1 VLLDAAVGL
10 GFVVVA
16 LVLVRAPIALRVW
29 WAAVGA
35 AWWLGGMEPFRLV
48 HQGVLVGAL
57 VCYPTGRPRGR
68 GQSVLLGIGGLMALG
83 PLGQAGSAV
92 GFLMTAAL
100 GTRGLI
106 FARLAAFM
114 LGLWLAGSFLWS
126 STWPSSYPPSQAL
139 VGYEVILLF
148 VAFTLPLGLWVDTR
162 RRASL
167 ADQVLADDDGGLSG
181 LEAALRRALGS
192 RTLILTRDG
201 DNVVVEGLGSVEAE
215 TAAAVYRAVS
225 LTVAHEHAT
234 AAAAR
239 RLHELEAARMRLLN
253 AADAERARAVD
264 RLHDQLSVLRHCHAS
279 LAEFPDIAHEV
290 EAAEADIER
299 IVAGLAPEDL
309 GGGGI
314 GSALASLCA
323 RHPSPVRLEVD
334 EHARGSLGAEAA
346 LFYVCSEALAN
357 TAKHARA
364 DSVVVKL
371 EAAGDC
377 LVLTVTDDGVG
388 GADSGGTG
396 LENLMDRL
404 VTIGGSLTI
413 ESPKGL
419 GTRLVARVPSRA
431 RA

>member
-1 VLLDAAVGL
+1 MLLDAAVGL
-10 GFVVVA
+10 GFVVIA
-16 LVLVRAPIALRVW
+16 LVLTSAPFAMRVW

-35 AWWLGGMEPFRLV
+35 AWWFGDIEPFRLV

-83 PLGQAGSAV
+83 PLGQAGSAA

-100 GTRGLI
+100 GSRGLI
-106 FARLAAFM
+106 FARLTAFM

-126 STWPSSYPPSQAL
+126 SAWPSSYPPSRAL

-148 VAFTLPLGLWVDTR
+148 VALTLPLGLWVDTR

-167 ADQVLADDDGGLSG
+167 TNQVLADDNGGLSG

-192 RTLILTRDG
+192 GTLRLTRDG
-201 DNVVVEGLGSVEAE
+201 DNVVVEGLGSVDAE
-215 TAAAVYRAVS
+215 TAAAVDRAVS

-239 RLHELEAARMRLLN
+239 QLHELEAARARLLN
-253 AADAERARAVD
+253 AADAERARAVHS
-264 RLHDQLSVLRHCHAS
+264 LHDQLSALRHCHVSVAG
-279 LAEFPDIAHEV
+279 FPDIAHEI

-299 IVAGLAPEDL
+299 IVAGFAPEDL

-334 EHARGSLGAEAA
+334 EHAGGGLGAETA
-346 LFYVCSEALAN
+346 LFYACSEALAN

-364 DSVVVKL
+364 DLVVVKL
-371 EAAGDC
+371 EAAGDS

-388 GADSGGTG
+388 GADPGGTG
-396 LENLMDRL
+396 LETLMDRL
-404 VTIGGSLTI
+404 ATIGGSMRI
-413 ESPKGL
+413 DSRAGL
-419 GTRLVARVPSRA
+419 GTRLVARVPA
-431 RA
+431 RW

>member
-1 VLLDAAVGL
+1 MLLDAAVGL
-10 GFVVVA
+10 GFVVIA
-16 LVLVRAPIALRVW
+16 LVLSRAPFAMRVW

-35 AWWLGGMEPFRLV
+35 AWWLGDIEPFRLV

-68 GQSVLLGIGGLMALG
+68 GHTVLLGIGGVMAFG

-100 GTRGLI
+100 GGRGLI
-106 FARLAAFM
+106 FARGTAFM

-126 STWPSSYPPSQAL
+126 SAWPSSYPPSRAL
-139 VGYEVILLF
+139 VGYEAILLF
-148 VAFTLPLGLWVDTR
+148 VALTLPLGLWVDTR

-167 ADQVLADDDGGLSG
+167 TNQVLADEDGGLSG
-181 LEAALRRALGS
+181 LETALRRALRS
-192 RTLILTRDG
+192 TTLCLTRAG
-201 DNVVVEGLGSVEAE
+201 DIVVVEGLGSVDAE
-215 TAAAVYRAVS
+215 TAAAVDRAVS

-239 RLHELEAARMRLLN
+239 QLHELEAARARLLN
-253 AADAERARAVD
+253 AADAERARAVHS
-264 RLHDQLSVLRHCHAS
+264 LHDQLSALRHSHVSVAG
-279 LAEFPDIAHEV
+279 FPDIAHEI
-290 EAAEADIER
+290 EAAQADIER

-323 RHPSPVRLEVD
+323 RHPTPVRLVVD
-334 EHARGSLGAEAA
+334 EDARGGPGAETA
-346 LFYVCSEALAN
+346 LFYACSEALAN
-357 TAKHARA
+357 VAKHARA
-364 DSVVVKL
+364 DSVVVRL
-371 EAAGDC
+371 EAGDS

-388 GADSGGTG
+388 GADPGGTG

-404 VTIGGSLTI
+404 ATVGGGLTLD
-413 ESPKGL
+413 SRAGF
-419 GTRLVARVPSRA
+419 GTRLVARVPA
-431 RA
+431 A